1 MTPLVHAPQTMER
14 RELAIHLSSL
24 RADLEE
30 QRRFRVHQ
38 IKQLGAASIEPGSVV
53 DEPHQQVNVALR
65 AAAIALLADIN
76 AALVRIDRGCY
87 GRCEQCDIDIPLE
100 RLQVLPMVK
109 LCMRCQRSHQGEWG
123 PSWIGTRTA
132 RTERSYRL
140 RRKTGQS

>member
-1 MTPLVHAPQTMER
+1 MTPLGHAPRTMGR

-38 IKQLGAASIEPGSVV
+38 IKQLGVASIEPGSAV
-53 DEPHQQVNVALR
+53 DEPHEQVNVALR
-65 AAAIALLADIN
+65 AAAIAVLADIN

-87 GRCEQCDIDIPLE
+87 GRCERCDIDIPLE

-109 LCMRCQRSHQGEWG
+109 LCMRCQRLHQGEWG
-123 PSWIGTRTA
+123 PIWIGTRTA
-132 RTERSYRL
+132 RTERSHRP